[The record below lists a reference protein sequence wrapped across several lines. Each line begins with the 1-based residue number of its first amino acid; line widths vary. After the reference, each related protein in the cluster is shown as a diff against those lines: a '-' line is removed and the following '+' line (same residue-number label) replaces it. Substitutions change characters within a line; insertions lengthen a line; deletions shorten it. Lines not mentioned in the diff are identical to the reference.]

1 MSQKQSWQAL
11 FPKFP
16 ESQIAIALEITLAAG
31 KDLRKESLLEHEND
45 ISKRL
50 LLRIKQTAQF
60 RSADLN
66 IDSQFNVHD
75 PQNTDPELRG
85 IPDLTFKLLN
95 APKPVPYFAIDAK
108 RLRFMQPSGKFET
121 GNSEYVSGYQDAG
134 AMLGYVYDGQI
145 DAAKRRITEL
155 IGKHARLLKCK
166 EPHTLVASKLPTAE
180 SGVDETIHAL
190 DGRDF
195 RIFHVFLAV

>member
-121 GNSEYVSGYQDAG
+121 GNSEYV
-134 AMLGYVYDGQI
+134 
-145 DAAKRRITEL
+145 
-155 IGKHARLLKCK
+155 
-166 EPHTLVASKLPTAE
+166 
-180 SGVDETIHAL
+180 
-190 DGRDF
+190 
-195 RIFHVFLAV
+195 